1 MIECIP
7 FKLDDVESIEDIPQ
21 VGKTIFCHFM
31 EGDSMEDLAE
41 EYKVNVDFIE
51 EVIREISNK
60 VGANMVVEVLL
71 NG

>member
-1 MIECIP
+1 MRTTE
-7 FKLDDVESIEDIPQ
+7 